1 MRGLPC
7 LAPCRRFRETLH
19 YKMVHVSLALQ
30 VAINYEPLAEGFTI
44 WVTLCSIYLA
54 IFVLYWLYCLVRLH
68 SAAQHIASVP
78 VCSKMDAACI
88 LTDGPPP
95 GLSCILRP
103 FP

>member
-7 LAPCRRFRETLH
+7 LVPCRRFCETLH
-19 YKMVHVSLALQ
+19 YEMVHVSLALQ

-68 SAAQHIASVP
+68 SAAHSISHLSLSAARWMQHVS
-78 VCSKMDAACI
+78 
-88 LTDGPPP
+88 
-95 GLSCILRP
+95 
-103 FP
+103 